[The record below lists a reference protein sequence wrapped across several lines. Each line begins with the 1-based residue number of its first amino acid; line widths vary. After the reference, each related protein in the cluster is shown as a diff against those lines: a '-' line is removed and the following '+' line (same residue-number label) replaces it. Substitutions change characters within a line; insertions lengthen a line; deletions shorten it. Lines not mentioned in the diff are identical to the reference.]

1 MCNQM
6 RKLKNNSK
14 GFSLLVALISLI
26 IVIVS
31 IFIIKIIYNNVN
43 ASRVTRVVGNN
54 TPPVSYQT
62 NLGTNTT
69 TVKQPVVS
77 QRILPPPAGSFNIIN
92 YGASTAS
99 SNNKV
104 AIQGAINAAGKN
116 RGTVFVP
123 VGIFKIAGSLRIS
136 SMITLEG
143 SNEAKSIL
151 LETVHPDDLLSDRAN
166 GTTVENITLNT
177 QEYNGGHAFGTTAS
191 YTRLQNAIILS
202 GSSPGHFALYYA
214 GHPGATPHNPSYS
227 TNNKMINIIE
237 NDQICDDGISWSFQE
252 NSSITNLN
260 ETGSRLALYVDKNLL
275 INNYV
280 YHPGVQA
287 TSCIHSHNGIPT
299 QGFWITPPSNDI
311 TINNFDTYGNGGKL
325 SSGKQLYSTNIT
337 INNEN
342 FMTNSGYQLD
352 IGDVNGLTISNS
364 NFANNKVVIN
374 PDVQAIVDIKNSTLS
389 NLVIPTNSLHKITLT
404 CLSVSPVICP

>member
-1 MCNQM
+1 MFKQTT
-6 RKLKNNSK
+6 KLKNNSK
-14 GFSLLVALISLI
+14 GFSLITTLIALTI
-26 IVIVS
+26 IIVS
-31 IFIIKIIYNNVN
+31 IFIIRAIYNNIHTYG
-43 ASRVTRVVGNN
+43 VTSNN
-54 TPPVSYQT
+54 KPSVSSQT

-77 QRILPPPAGSFNIIN
+77 QQILPPPAGSFNIIT

-99 SNNKV
+99 ANNKV
-104 AIQGAINAAGKN
+104 AIQDAINAAGKN
-116 RGTVFVP
+116 HGIVFVP
-123 VGIFKIAGSLRIS
+123 TGIFKIAGSLKIS

-151 LETVHPDDLLSDRAN
+151 LETIHPDDLLSDKAN
-166 GTTVENITLNT
+166 GTTIENITLNT
-177 QEYNGGHAFGTTAS
+177 QKYNGGHAFGTTAS
-191 YTRLQNAIILS
+191 YTTLQNAIILS

-214 GHPGATPHNPSYS
+214 GHPGATPNNPSYS
-227 TNNKMINIIE
+227 TNNKMVNIIE

-260 ETGSRLALYVDKNLL
+260 ETGSRLAIYVDKNLL

-280 YHPGVQA
+280 YHPGVQT
-287 TSCIHSHNGIPT
+287 TSCINAHNGIPT
-299 QGFWITPPSNDI
+299 QGFWITPPSSNI

-325 SSGKQLYSTNIT
+325 SSEKQLYSTNIT

-342 FMTNSGYQLD
+342 FMTNSGYQMD
-352 IGDVNGLTISNS
+352 IGDVHGLTISNS
-364 NFANNKVVIN
+364 NFKNNKVIIN

-389 NLVIPTNSLHKITLT
+389 NLVIPTNSRHKITLT
-404 CLSVSPVICP
+404 CDQVSPLNCP